1 MEYVILGLLMIQ
13 PATLYSINK
22 AFEQGISLFYSPSL
36 GSINSASKR
45 LLEKG
50 WVSQEKTT
58 ENGRAKIIFSITKEG
73 EAAFSNWMAAPLDL
87 KNLEVS
93 FLSKLYFLGL
103 IENDGEKK
111 QLLINM
117 RDSVI
122 EAKNVLDQTQASLNT
137 LELPKSYQ
145 GILKYQK
152 KVLGYGIDSH
162 AFALDWIENLIRTL

>member
-1 MEYVILGLLMIQ
+1 
-13 PATLYSINK
+13 
-22 AFEQGISLFYSPSL
+22 
-36 GSINSASKR
+36 
-45 LLEKG
+45 
-50 WVSQEKTT
+50 
-58 ENGRAKIIFSITKEG
+58 
-73 EAAFSNWMAAPLDL
+73 MAAPLEL

-137 LELPKSYQ
+137 LELPEAYQ
-145 GILKYQK
+145 GIFKYQK
-152 KVLGYGIDSH
+152 KVLGYGVDSH